1 MYSDRPK
8 DNFKPETDGW
18 LFGGFMA
25 DCLTRD
31 LGQWVG
37 CPPWGSF
44 SGIVARIYASFG
56 ENHEKLKTAR
66 STRAIED

>member
-1 MYSDRPK
+1 MVNTNSGKFDFTSYSVSK
-8 DNFKPETDGW
+8 FQEETEFMEAKQRKKKYTVLRLVGW
-18 LFGGFMA
+18 LVVGFMI

-44 SGIVARIYASFG
+44 
-56 ENHEKLKTAR
+56 
-66 STRAIED
+66 